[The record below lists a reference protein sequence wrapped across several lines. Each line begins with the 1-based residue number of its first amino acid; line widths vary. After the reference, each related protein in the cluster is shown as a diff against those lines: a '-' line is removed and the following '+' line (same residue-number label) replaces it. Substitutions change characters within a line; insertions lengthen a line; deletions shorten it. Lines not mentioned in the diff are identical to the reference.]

1 MGKLHGFDLTKARQ
15 IRAGNAGNVYSGGL
29 DPNQEGGVSL
39 VGNWLSRQATRAL
52 LRKLEKGTE
61 RQHGGAVQT
70 RCDRATADENEAAAI
85 AAAVGESG
93 KLSSP
98 PLTIRKRTP
107 PKPPPPVRG
116 PALYKDNDL
125 QRFMTVLGLNYNT
138 PGKKTRAH
146 QRLMGWKMHG
156 SKAGQSRVNKLSR
169 LIRQGKA
176 YSVLNWKAGHD
187 DLKFP
192 PSASLLRK
200 YYTAVNELGDLKNPA
215 PTIAE
220 TRGTARR
227 RKQKKKQ
234 ALLNSRKGGKSK
246 SVSRLSNLIDDMN
259 LAENDVESAAIEPMA
274 STSQSGSGFN
284 WKALLG
290 PLGLII

>member
-1 MGKLHGFDLTKARQ
+1 MEE
-15 IRAGNAGNVYSGGL
+15 S
-29 DPNQEGGVSL
+29 
-39 VGNWLSRQATRAL
+39 
-52 LRKLEKGTE
+52 E
-61 RQHGGAVQT
+61 R
-70 RCDRATADENEAAAI
+70 
-85 AAAVGESG
+85 
-93 KLSSP
+93 LSSP
-98 PLTIRKRTP
+98 PSTTRKRSP
-107 PKPPPPVRG
+107 PKPPPLVKGPVRH
-116 PALYKDNDL
+116 KDNDL

-138 PGKKTRAH
+138 PGKKTRVH

-156 SKAGQSRVNKLSR
+156 SKVGQSHTNKLSR

-187 DLKFP
+187 NLKFP
-192 PSASLLRK
+192 PSANLLRK
-200 YYTAVNELGDLKNPA
+200 YYTVVNKLGDLKNPA

-259 LAENDVESAAIEPMA
+259 LADNDVESAAIEPIA
-274 STSQSGSGFN
+274 TTSQAASGFN

-290 PLGLII
+290 PLALIL